1 MCLGRYNAASI
12 RGARA
17 AAQGADRQGRPEQDK
32 EPEVSQPNVRVR
44 RTRALLR
51 QALVE
56 LIEDRGFD
64 RVTVGDLASRAM
76 ISRAAFYRNYR
87 DKYDLVE
94 QIFDEAMAEMTADE
108 EDDARSPG
116 QRFAGFLR
124 HIDAYHRLYR
134 ALLGRKGSPWFADRM
149 RSALAATSSQHLP
162 GHDADALAPT
172 VISAM
177 FVQSILWWLEH
188 DRPCPPEEIAEQS
201 SRLIRA
207 VIEAAAMTP
216 GHGSPPGRPAGQG

>member
-1 MCLGRYNAASI
+1 M
-12 RGARA
+12 
-17 AAQGADRQGRPEQDK
+17 
-32 EPEVSQPNVRVR
+32 SQPNVRVR

-124 HIDAYHRLYR
+124 HFDAYHRLYR

-162 GHDADALAPT
+162 GHDADALVPS

-177 FVQSILWWLEH
+177 FVQSIVWWLER

-201 SRLIRA
+201 ARLIRA
-207 VIEAAAMTP
+207 VIQAEP
-216 GHGSPPGRPAGQG
+216 

>member
-1 MCLGRYNAASI
+1 
-12 RGARA
+12 
-17 AAQGADRQGRPEQDK
+17 
-32 EPEVSQPNVRVR
+32 VSQPNVRVR

-64 RVTVGDLASRAM
+64 RVTVGDLAEHAM

-87 DKYDLVE
+87 DKYELVE
-94 QIFDEAMAEMTADE
+94 QIFDEAMAEMTAVS
-108 EDDARSPG
+108 EDDTRSPG
-116 QRFAGFLR
+116 RRFADFLT
-124 HIDAYHRLYR
+124 HIDAYHRLYG

-149 RSALAATSSQHLP
+149 RSALAAMSSAHLP
-162 GHDADALAPT
+162 DHNADALVPS

-177 FVQSILWWLEH
+177 FVQSIVWWLEH
-188 DRPCPPEEIAEQS
+188 DRPCPPHELAEQS

-207 VIEAAAMTP
+207 AIEAAAGAPDDRSP
-216 GHGSPPGRPAGQG
+216 GTGALAEDLLSRRLAYRVCGDSPAVGT

>member
-1 MCLGRYNAASI
+1 
-12 RGARA
+12 
-17 AAQGADRQGRPEQDK
+17 
-32 EPEVSQPNVRVR
+32 VSQPNVRVR

-56 LIEDRGFD
+56 LIEERGFD
-64 RVTVGDLASRAM
+64 RVTDGDLSSRAM

-87 DKYDLVE
+87 DKYELVE
-94 QIFDEAMAEMTADE
+94 QIFDEAMTEMTAGS
-108 EDDARSPG
+108 EDDTRSPG
-116 QRFAGFLR
+116 QRLAGFLR
-124 HIDAYHRLYR
+124 HIDTYHRLYG

-162 GHDADALAPT
+162 GRDVDALAPS

-188 DRPCPPEEIAEQS
+188 DRPCAPDEIAEQS
-201 SRLIRA
+201 ARLIRA
-207 VIEAAAMTP
+207 VIQAAGGTP
-216 GHGSPPGRPAGQG
+216 DTGSSPAP

>member
-1 MCLGRYNAASI
+1 M
-12 RGARA
+12 
-17 AAQGADRQGRPEQDK
+17 
-32 EPEVSQPNVRVR
+32 SQPNVRVR

-51 QALVE
+51 QSLVE

-87 DKYDLVE
+87 DKYQLVE